1 MNEIKLNIELTPA
14 EADEVVAGLHN
25 HSADLQNL
33 AQRILI
39 SAQGQ
44 YNQIVSQQRMM
55 HTGETEETKKD
66 EEQKKEKGENK

>member
-44 YNQIVSQQRMM
+44 YNQIVSQQMM
-55 HTGETEETKKD
+55 IHTGETEETKKRWRI
-66 EEQKKEKGENK
+66 KERKRRK

>member
-14 EADEVVAGLHN
+14 EADEVVAGLHS
-25 HSADLQNL
+25 HAADLQSL
-33 AQRILI
+33 AQKILI
-39 SAQGQ
+39 TAQSQ
-44 YNQIVSQQRMM
+44 YQQIVSQQMMM

>member
-25 HSADLQNL
+25 HSTDLQNL

-44 YNQIVSQQRMM
+44 YNQIVSQQMM
-55 HTGETEETKKD
+55 MRTGETEETKKD

>member
-44 YNQIVSQQRMM
+44 YNQIVSQQ
-55 HTGETEETKKD
+55 
-66 EEQKKEKGENK
+66 